1 MPKISLKRH
10 LVGLMT
16 KIVSL
21 NSASLGLAD
30 PVPTMTSS
38 VPRRAGPVSGA
49 DVLRGGLSFFSL
61 SQTGVSC
68 PSQFVTQVNA
78 GHRLLKISAP
88 EL

>member
-21 NSASLGLAD
+21 NSASSGQAD

-38 VPRRAGPVSGA
+38 VLRRADPVSGA
-49 DVLRGGLSFFSL
+49 DVLRGGLSFFFPESNRSEL
-61 SQTGVSC
+61 SFPVCHTSEHRAPPPEDFC
-68 PSQFVTQVNA
+68 P
-78 GHRLLKISAP
+78 
-88 EL
+88 